1 MTEYL
6 SARYELSALDEMTR
20 RLAERAEANN
30 ECVRLLTAALSA
42 GRPAGMESR
51 ALELEQASAALG
63 SGARAD

>member
-42 GRPAGMESR
+42 GMESR
-51 ALELEQASAALG
+51 ALEVEQVSAALG